1 MAIKE
6 NLGKLSVHCIVFFG
20 RCTKKWKLLSLYKC
34 VINECIIYNDK
45 TDAIALPDFG
55 IEYSIGI
62 EIRKNAH
69 KNDQEKQI
77 RSQNEEYYKIYDY
90 LRKFVS
96 IEDQRNILYA
106 NSQKVHDSLNLEQ
119 VSDLFLHITRK
130 LRGENWK

>member
-1 MAIKE
+1 M
-6 NLGKLSVHCIVFFG
+6 
-20 RCTKKWKLLSLYKC
+20 
-34 VINECIIYNDK
+34 
-45 TDAIALPDFG
+45 PDFG

-130 LRGENWK
+130 LRGEN